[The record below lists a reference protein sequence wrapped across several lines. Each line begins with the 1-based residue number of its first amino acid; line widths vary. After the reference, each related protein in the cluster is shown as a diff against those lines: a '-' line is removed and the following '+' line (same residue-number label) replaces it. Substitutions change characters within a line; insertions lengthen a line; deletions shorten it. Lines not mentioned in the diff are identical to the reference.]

1 MWGLALLQLPYTEQ
15 CDLALL
21 QLPYI
26 GQCESCFF
34 YLVTPQDTVLSIQ
47 TALLCCDLLA

>member
-1 MWGLALLQLPYTEQ
+1 MRGLALLQLPYIEQ

-26 GQCESCFF
+26 GQCECCLL
-34 YLVTPQDTVLSIQ
+34 YLVTPQDKILSIQ
-47 TALLCCDLLA
+47 TALLCCNLLA